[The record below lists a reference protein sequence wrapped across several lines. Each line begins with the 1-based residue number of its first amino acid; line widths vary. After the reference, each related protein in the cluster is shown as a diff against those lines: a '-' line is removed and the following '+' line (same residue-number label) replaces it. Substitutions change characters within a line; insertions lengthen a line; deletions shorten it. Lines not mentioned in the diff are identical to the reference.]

1 VTIPIETGG
10 VARPVTV
17 YGTPVLH
24 RPCAPVTGF
33 GARLR
38 DLVADLFA
46 SMAAAEGVGLAAN
59 QIGVDARVF
68 VFDCPDAD
76 GVRRAGY
83 VVNPTLELTGST
95 SSTFARTGTLVEDLE
110 GCLSIPTQYATLAR
124 PATARVTGFDVRGR
138 AVAVSG
144 TGTLARCLQHEYDHL
159 DGIVFV
165 DRLPPGSRAEVLAA
179 HEQLAATGDLPA
191 WSAGAAGHRSG

>member
-1 VTIPIETGG
+1 MSVPIETGG

-24 RPCAPVTGF
+24 RPCAPVTEF
-33 GARLR
+33 GPRLR

-76 GVRRAGY
+76 GVRHAGY
-83 VVNPTLELTGST
+83 VVNPTLEVTGTTRSA
-95 SSTFARTGTLVEDLE
+95 FARSGTVVEEEE
-110 GCLSIPTQYATLAR
+110 GCLSIPTQYAALAR
-124 PATARVTGFDVRGR
+124 PATARVTGYDVRGR
-138 AVAVSG
+138 PVSVRG

-165 DRLPPGSRAEVLAA
+165 DRLAEGDRREVLAA
-179 HEQLAATGDLPA
+179 HERLAASGGLPE
-191 WSAGAAGHRSG
+191 WSAGAGDRHL

>member
-1 VTIPIETGG
+1 VHLPGG
-10 VARPVTV
+10 VARPITV

-24 RPCAPVTGF
+24 RPCAPV
-33 GARLR
+33 LR
-38 DLVADLFA
+38 FEAELRTLVADLFA

-83 VVNPTLELTGST
+83 VVNPVLEVIGTARSA
-95 SSTFARTGTLVEDLE
+95 FARRDTVVADAE
-110 GCLSIPTQYATLAR
+110 GCLSIPTQYATLER
-124 PATARVTGFDVRGR
+124 PGRARVTGVDVDGR
-138 AVAVSG
+138 PVAHAG

-159 DGIVFV
+159 DGTVFV
-165 DRLPPGSRAEVLAA
+165 DRLDEESRRQVLTAHERLAA
-179 HEQLAATGDLPA
+179 AGGLPA
-191 WSAGAAGHRSG
+191 WSAGAGSERNA

>member
-1 VTIPIETGG
+1 VHVPDGVPRPI
-10 VARPVTV
+10 TV

-24 RPCAPVTGF
+24 RSCASVVRF
-33 GARLR
+33 DAELR
-38 DLVADLFA
+38 TLVADMFA

-76 GVRRAGY
+76 GVRHSGY
-83 VVNPTLELTGST
+83 VVNPVLEVLGTARSA
-95 SSTFARTGTLVEDLE
+95 FARRETVVAEPE

-124 PATARVTGFDVRGR
+124 PARARVTGVDVDGR
-138 AVAVSG
+138 PVAHAG

-159 DGIVFV
+159 EGTVFV
-165 DRLPPGSRAEVLAA
+165 DRLDEESRRQVLTAHERLAA
-179 HEQLAATGDLPA
+179 AGGLPS
-191 WSAGAAGHRSG
+191 WSAGSAHERNG